1 MHSSIQGF
9 QTKISAFALALF
21 LAGLWMLLRGY
32 HGIIEDGQIYAFQ
45 AIARIHPQLA
55 SDLYLQNTS
64 QDRFTAFSPFYA
76 LAIEVLGL
84 EHAARLLTLLFTFW
98 FLAAAFSAA
107 RAIAGRDRAWLA
119 VACLL
124 ITAGNYGG
132 SGVFRF
138 AEDFLTARLP
148 AEALIVT
155 SLLSYLRGRKG
166 LAVEVATLALFVHPL
181 VALPGLLLLLCLS
194 LPNQMIVV
202 GACGSILATS
212 AIASVAANVS
222 WASGVLPMMDPAW
235 LGVVQ
240 ERSQFLFLQLWSFR
254 DWTLNA
260 RPFFCLAL
268 TALAVRDGRIHKLC
282 VAAAIVGAT
291 GLAVAAVAS
300 LIGPIALLVQG
311 QAWRW
316 VWITVFMSI
325 LLLPATLLQI
335 WRDKKCGPLCS
346 LLLVMG
352 WTLTATNGLA
362 CVSLALVLWTTRR
375 TISDRIARV
384 FRWLFLALLVAAMA
398 WVVVEF
404 CGFATS
410 IHVTGEALLGA
421 MQSKDTF
428 ALRFSAA
435 LLVAMVWRLA
445 RIKNMRSQV
454 LLASALFAMV
464 IFDLPAALKEPR
476 TRGAAAD
483 IAEFSDWER
492 AIPPASTVLVAPARD
507 VGAFVWFTLGR
518 PNYLAIDQ
526 SAGVVFSRETAL
538 EVQRRSQV
546 LLPLMDPNWKILTK
560 LSAAAANKRN
570 SEAPPRPL
578 TALSLRRICSDSQL
592 GFVISP
598 ENIGFAPIVHDSPG
612 PWKGWSLYDCHKARA
627 PLEEGT
633 LM

>member
-9 QTKISAFALALF
+9 QTKISAFALALL
-21 LAGLWMLLRGY
+21 LAGLWLLLRGY
-32 HGIIEDGQIYAFQ
+32 HGITDDGQIYAFQ
-45 AIARIHPQLA
+45 AIARIHPHLA

-76 LAIEVLGL
+76 GFIEILGL
-84 EHAARLLTLLFTFW
+84 EHAARFLTLLFTVWLF
-98 FLAAAFSAA
+98 AAAFSAA
-107 RAIAGRDRAWLA
+107 RAIGGRDCAWLA

-155 SLLSYLRGRKG
+155 SLLCYLRGRKR
-166 LAVEVATLALFVHPL
+166 LAVAVATLALFVHPL
-181 VALPGLLLLLCLS
+181 IALPGLLLLLCLS
-194 LPNQMIVV
+194 LPNQMIAV
-202 GACGSILATS
+202 GAIGGILATL

-222 WASGVLPMMDPAW
+222 WASRVLPMMDPAW

-268 TALAVRDGRIHKLC
+268 TALAVRGERVHKLC
-282 VAAAIVGAT
+282 VAAAVVGAT

-316 VWITVFMSI
+316 VWITVFVSI
-325 LLLPATLLQI
+325 LLLPATVLQI

-346 LLLVMG
+346 LLLVAG
-352 WTLTATNGLA
+352 WTMTATNGLA
-362 CVSLALVLWTTRR
+362 CVSLALVLWATRETIGDR
-375 TISDRIARV
+375 TARL
-384 FRWLFLALLVAAMA
+384 FRWVFLALLVAAVA
-398 WVVVEF
+398 WILLQY

-410 IHVTGEALLGA
+410 MHVTGESFVGA
-421 MQSKDTF
+421 VQSRDTF
-428 ALRFSAA
+428 TLRLSAA
-435 LLVAMVWRLA
+435 LLVAMVWRIA
-445 RIKNMRSQV
+445 RINNIWSQIF
-454 LLASALFAMV
+454 LAGALFAML
-464 IFDLPAALKEPR
+464 IFDLPAALRETR
-476 TRGAAAD
+476 TLGAAAD
-483 IAEFSDWER
+483 VAEFSDWER
-492 AIPPASTVLVAPARD
+492 VIPSTSTVLVTPARD

-518 PNYLAIDQ
+518 PNYLAVDQ
-526 SAGVVFSRETAL
+526 SAGVVFSRDTAL

-560 LSAAAANKRN
+560 LHAIAADEPK
-570 SEAPPRPL
+570 SDAPSRPL
-578 TALSLRRICSDSQL
+578 TALSLSQVCSDSQL
-592 GFVISP
+592 AFVISP
-598 ENIGFAPIVHDSPG
+598 ENIGFDPLGHESAG
-612 PWKGWSLYDCHKARA
+612 PWKGWNLYDCRKAR
-627 PLEEGT
+627 PPSKSEY
-633 LM
+633 

>member
-9 QTKISAFALALF
+9 QTKISALTLALL
-21 LAGLWMLLRGY
+21 LAGLWLLLRGY
-32 HGIIEDGQIYAFQ
+32 HGITDDGQIYAFQ
-45 AIARIHPQLA
+45 AIARIHPHLA
-55 SDLYLQNTS
+55 SDLYLQNIS

-76 LAIEVLGL
+76 SFIEIFGL
-84 EHAARLLTLLFTFW
+84 EHAARLLTLLFTVW

-107 RAIAGRDRAWLA
+107 RAIGGRDSAWLA
-119 VACLL
+119 IACLL

-155 SLLSYLRGRKG
+155 SLLCYLRGRKH
-166 LAVEVATLALFVHPL
+166 LAVAVATVALFVHPL
-181 VALPGLLLLLCLS
+181 IALPGLFLLLCLS

-202 GACGSILATS
+202 GAFGSILAILV
-212 AIASVAANVS
+212 IASSAANFS
-222 WASGVLPMMDPAW
+222 WASRVLPVMDPAW
-235 LGVVQ
+235 SGVVQ

-260 RPFFCLAL
+260 RPFFCLAI
-268 TALAVRDGRIHKLC
+268 TALAVRDKRIHKLC

-291 GLAVAAVAS
+291 GLAVAVVAS

-316 VWITVFMSI
+316 VWITVFVSI
-325 LLLPATLLQI
+325 LLLPTTFLQI
-335 WRDKKCGPLCS
+335 WRDKKRGPLCA
-346 LLLVMG
+346 LLLIAG

-362 CVSLALVLWTTRR
+362 CVSLALVLWATRTRIGDR
-375 TISDRIARV
+375 TARL
-384 FRWLFLALLVAAMA
+384 FRWLFLALLVGTTA
-398 WVVVEF
+398 WILVQY

-410 IHVTGEALLGA
+410 TRVPGEPFMGA
-421 MQSKDTF
+421 AQLRDTF

-435 LLVAMVWRLA
+435 LIVAIVWRLA
-445 RIKNMRSQV
+445 RINNIWSRL
-454 LLASALFAMV
+454 LLAGALFAMV
-464 IFDLPAALKEPR
+464 LFDLPAALKQTR
-476 TRGAAAD
+476 TLGAVAD
-483 IAEFSDWER
+483 IAEFSDWEK
-492 AIPPASTVLVAPARD
+492 AIPLTSTVLVTPARD

-518 PNYLAIDQ
+518 PNYLAVNQ
-526 SAGVVFSRETAL
+526 SAGVVFSRDTAL

-560 LSAAAANKRN
+560 LRAAAADKRKPD
-570 SEAPPRPL
+570 APSRPL
-578 TALSLRRICSDSQL
+578 TAESLRRACSDSQL

-598 ENIGFAPIVHDSPG
+598 EDIGFDPLRHESAG
-612 PWKGWSLYDCHKARA
+612 AWKGWNLYDCRRAR
-627 PLEEGT
+627 PQLETED
-633 LM
+633 